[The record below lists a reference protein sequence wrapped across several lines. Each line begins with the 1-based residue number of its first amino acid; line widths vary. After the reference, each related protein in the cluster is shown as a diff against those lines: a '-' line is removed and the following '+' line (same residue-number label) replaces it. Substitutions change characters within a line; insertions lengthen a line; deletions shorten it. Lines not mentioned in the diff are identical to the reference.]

1 VTDEPGTPKT
11 ALEKLR
17 AKTLKT
23 IILEDDIEVVIRG
36 VGQDELMAA
45 ARMTPIAD
53 FESATEKEL
62 RKRIASAFT
71 AKDGTFGIMVSEI
84 VFRGVV
90 EPKLFRGA
98 LKDCPDDALPL
109 DALGPY
115 RMHLLSEIMLMSGW
129 EVDVVSAGK
138 FRGGKGDVVDLT
150 KAFQMPVGSFAMEAG
165 LILADKAERARRIHS
180 LIPLGEDPM
189 GVGKIKALLLAI
201 ALRE

>member
-138 FRGGKGDVVDLT
+138 FRGGKGDVVDL
-150 KAFQMPVGSFAMEAG
+150 PGDSGSGKNQPDESVPDARGFVRDGGGIDISGQGRESP
-165 LILADKAERARRIHS
+165 ADS
-180 LIPLGEDPM
+180 
-189 GVGKIKALLLAI
+189 
-201 ALRE
+201 